1 MIWRMLQLL
10 STDHPATAHLSP
22 PHLSPPVRSAL
33 LRALTP
39 LASHSVSVSELKLLF
54 SLLAQQHVDASD
66 CMLAEL
72 LTTISSMLQQQ
83 GPAGSFLLDGHNS
96 GIQLPPIPKFSQTGY
111 TFYTWLRVDSFGASL
126 NTRITRP
133 EMDGGE
139 VDSELSLSPPP
150 TTRTGRSRSSLKPR
164 LLSLRDDQS
173 RGLELYFYPH
183 SGETACLRMRTY
195 SSPSGRAS
203 RSDTLDFRVAFKPDR
218 WYHLG
223 ITHVASR
230 LFAKSEVRWI
240 QWRDSET
247 GDGRTS

>member
-1 MIWRMLQLL
+1 MLDRLGALMHASVLNKSRCSEARMIWRMLQLL

-183 SGETACLRMRTY
+183 SGETACLRMRT
-195 SSPSGRAS
+195 
-203 RSDTLDFRVAFKPDR
+203 PDR
-218 WYHLG
+218 G
-223 ITHVASR
+223 AQP
-230 LFAKSEVRWI
+230 F
-240 QWRDSET
+240 RDLSHP
-247 GDGRTS
+247 GPNPNLDPNPNDNPIPRS